1 MLYLY
6 GRDNDKLE
14 PVIPSFPV
22 VDENSF
28 TGLNTWRGYSYA
40 ELKIMKEDPDD
51 LLQKLIDQY
60 PALPRTLLENYIMIP
75 MMKLSSKAAPYSV
88 GDVFQIFTTEDI
100 ASLRQTTSGEMIRLW
115 DSQPIKEIK

>member
-1 MLYLY
+1 
-6 GRDNDKLE
+6 
-14 PVIPSFPV
+14 
-22 VDENSF
+22 
-28 TGLNTWRGYSYA
+28 
-40 ELKIMKEDPDD
+40 MKEDPDD

-60 PALPRTLLENYIMIP
+60 PALPRTLLENYIMSP